1 MPKTFSLEEQAR
13 LLDFMASDDLRFE
26 YITALQAY
34 GEAGHNCREPF
45 SLLPIDVPAPIL
57 DEDLDEEAERR
68 ALYLLKMQFML
79 PEDSN
84 GMMSKDVFCQD
95 IDMNGKTLPATVEFV
110 VRCVWWTAVY
120 LGEAREKPAEW
131 YAEMGEYLRV
141 HWPLYDGR
149 PVTDDL
155 ISDWNLW
162 VTQLERERAKPQ
174 SFPGRVLFE
183 IRERISSLMTF
194 FSCYRLYL
202 YHRNR
207 RAKTTR

>member
-1 MPKTFSLEEQAR
+1 MPKTFTLEEQAR
-13 LLDFMASDDLRFE
+13 LLDFMAHDDIRFDYILALR
-26 YITALQAY
+26 AY
-34 GEAGHNCREPF
+34 GEAGLNCREPF

-84 GMMSKDVFCQD
+84 DLMSKDVFCQD
-95 IDMNGKTLPATVEFV
+95 IDIHGKTRPATVDFV
-110 VRCVWWTAVY
+110 VRCVWWSAVY

-131 YAEMGEYLRV
+131 YAEMGEYLRE

-162 VTQLERERAKPQ
+162 VTQRETELAKPR

-183 IRERISSLMTF
+183 IRERMSSLARI
-194 FSCYRLYL
+194 FSIYRLYL
-202 YHRNR
+202 YYRNR